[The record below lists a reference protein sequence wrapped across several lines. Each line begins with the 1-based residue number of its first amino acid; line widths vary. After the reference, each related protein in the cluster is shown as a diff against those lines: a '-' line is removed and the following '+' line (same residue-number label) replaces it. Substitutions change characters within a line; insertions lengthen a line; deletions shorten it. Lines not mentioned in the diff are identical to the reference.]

1 MLDKLHLFVPFRLE
15 HIELLGVE
23 GRADPVHVVDLESL
37 GVPLQGQISRGQGG
51 ELQADYLRH
60 AWESMST
67 GLHAFGVQGVVT
79 SPVASA

>member
-37 GVPLQGQISRGQGG
+37 GVPPKGRSAEGR
-51 ELQADYLRH
+51 A
-60 AWESMST
+60 ESYRRITCGTPGS
-67 GLHAFGVQGVVT
+67 H
-79 SPVASA
+79 

>member
-37 GVPLQGQISRGQGG
+37 GVPLQGQISRGEGG

-60 AWESMST
+60 VWESLST
-67 GLHAFGVQGVVT
+67 GFTPLAFKVFHQSLG
-79 SPVASA
+79 

>member
-37 GVPLQGQISRGQGG
+37 GVPLQGQISR
-51 ELQADYLRH
+51 
-60 AWESMST
+60 
-67 GLHAFGVQGVVT
+67 
-79 SPVASA
+79 

>member
-37 GVPLQGQISRGQGG
+37 GVPLQGQISRGR
-51 ELQADYLRH
+51 A
-60 AWESMST
+60 ESYRRITCGTPGS
-67 GLHAFGVQGVVT
+67 H
-79 SPVASA
+79 

>member
-37 GVPLQGQISRGQGG
+37 GVPLQGQISRGEGG
-51 ELQADYLRH
+51 ELQADY
-60 AWESMST
+60 
-67 GLHAFGVQGVVT
+67 
-79 SPVASA
+79 